1 MNPVLVRELE
11 IGVGMPKICVPI
23 TDTTERAIV
32 ESARIMHDF
41 PVDLVEWRADWFEG
55 IDDWESVRSVLLQ
68 LRAVLAD
75 LPLLFTFRTKNE
87 GGEREISYAQYDELL
102 RKVAASKVVDL
113 IDVEMFVDERVA
125 SLIHEIHQHGVKVV
139 GSNHDF
145 VKTPKQEEIVRRLC
159 FMQESVADI
168 AKISVMP
175 QTEDDVKVL
184 LMATQEMATK
194 HTETPVITM
203 AMGELGVVSRV
214 SGEKF
219 GSAVT
224 FGTVG
229 KASAPGQMPVDELK
243 EILEILHRKEKQ

>member
-23 TDTTERAIV
+23 TDTTERMIV
-32 ESARIMHDF
+32 ESARTMHNF

-55 IDDWESVRSVLLQ
+55 IDDWEAVRSVLLQ

-75 LPLLFTFRTKNE
+75 VPLLFTFRTKNE

-113 IDVEMFVDERVA
+113 IDVEIFVDDRVPT
-125 SLIHEIHQHGVKVV
+125 LINEIHQHGVKVIA
-139 GSNHDF
+139 SNHDF

-159 FMQESVADI
+159 FMQEATADI
-168 AKISVMP
+168 AKIAVMP

-194 HTETPVITM
+194 HAETPVITM

-219 GSAVT
+219 GSSVT

>member
-32 ESARIMHDF
+32 ESARIMHNF

-125 SLIHEIHQHGVKVV
+125 SIIHEIHQ
-139 GSNHDF
+139 HDF

-159 FMQESVADI
+159 FMQESAADI
-168 AKISVMP
+168 AKIAVKP

-184 LMATQEMATK
+184 LMATLEMATK
-194 HTETPVITM
+194 HPETPVITM